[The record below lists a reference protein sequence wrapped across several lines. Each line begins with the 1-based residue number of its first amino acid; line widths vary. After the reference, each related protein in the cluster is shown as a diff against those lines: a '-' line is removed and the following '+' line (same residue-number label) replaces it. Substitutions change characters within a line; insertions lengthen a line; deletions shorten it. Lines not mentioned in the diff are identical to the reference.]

1 MIFNIYKNLNLLL
14 FIKEFFNKIIMEI
27 LKIFKTTNIKQKT
40 INIKEFLKLFN
51 DLKIMFNPKFSQI
64 KIILIF

>member
-27 LKIFKTTNIKQKT
+27 LKIFKTTNIKWKT

-51 DLKIMFNPKFSQI
+51 DSKIMFNPKFS
-64 KIILIF
+64 